1 MNNLTTLVVTRNK
14 ACHVKTLHTVLRLN
28 LICLMK
34 GHKHS
39 IVFLNDNPFE
49 RAESIMKYIKTS
61 DRLLLLDYS
70 VHIDNDSVE
79 KLFMNFDGYSCLVFP
94 CVKEGVH
101 WDNFKSKL
109 NTTEPVEQIA
119 LEFDTNL
126 GQKMAGDSL
135 YRVTSTDPKC
145 WIVESKALVRALRE
159 KKGGMLKLPA
169 RNSEIFERFAERGV
183 KICAYTACRLTATY
197 PHECLSNILES
208 AGVKTI

>member
-28 LICLMK
+28 LICLTK
-34 GHKHS
+34 GFKHN
-39 IVFLNDNPFE
+39 IIFLNDDPFE
-49 RAESIMKYIKTS
+49 RAEAIMKYIKTS

-70 VHIDNDSVE
+70 IYIDNDSVE
-79 KLFMNFDGYSCLVFP
+79 KLFMNFDGYSCLILP

-101 WDNFKSKL
+101 WDKFKSKL

-119 LEFDTNL
+119 LEFDTTL
-126 GQKMAGDSL
+126 GQKIGESL
-135 YRVTSTDPKC
+135 YRVTSADPKC
-145 WIVESKALVRALRE
+145 WIAESKSVMRALRE

-169 RNSEIFERFAERGV
+169 RNTEIFERLIERGL
-183 KICAYTACRLTATY
+183 KICAYTACRLTVTY